1 MKREE
6 TFADLVSRVPSAIA
20 PGSTRDAMS
29 STLVPEPRFCEEK
42 LWPLLIACGI
52 VVGGCG
58 VSNGEAEAPA
68 AAGPPAAS
76 AASSAS
82 VEEAPAKGDLVNAGW
97 SLVEVPHLSLA
108 VPLPDRSRW
117 SVTLDGDW
125 FRAVHEGSDSTLQ
138 ARLWRAAR
146 MVRRAECAEQLR
158 LWVPDAP
165 DPASETVV
173 ERRRVT
179 VSELLETEIVVGV
192 NPDND
197 GLEGWALAI
206 GAAPRR
212 CFAALFLTRASGAL
226 MAEDVA
232 QRLGL
237 VVAQVIPRIEVRRIE
252 QRIDPERR

>member
-20 PGSTRDAMS
+20 AGSTRDTMS
-29 STLVPEPRFCEEK
+29 SKLVPESHFCGEM
-42 LWPLLIACGI
+42 LPLLLIACGI

-58 VSNGEAEAPA
+58 APSGEAETPTVT
-68 AAGPPAAS
+68 GRPSAS

-82 VEEAPAKGDLVNAGW
+82 IEQPPPKGDLVNAGW

-125 FRAVHEGSDSTLQ
+125 FRAVHDGSDSTLQ
-138 ARLWRAAR
+138 TRLWRAAR
-146 MVRRAECAEQLR
+146 MVRRAECTEQLR

-197 GLEGWALAI
+197 GLVGWALAI

-226 MAEDVA
+226 MAEDIA

-252 QRIDPERR
+252 QRIDPEHR